1 MSNTYLHSTASFSQG
16 IKIGSAVRCM
26 CFLVYVHAGSRIW
39 HMRSGRD
46 GHNWP

>member
-1 MSNTYLHSTASFSQG
+1 MKYKFTASFSQG

-26 CFLVYVHAGSRIW
+26 CFLVYTCKKLDLAYMIW
-39 HMRSGRD
+39 PHVGRD